1 MTDRRADGLEVFRA
15 LMPGIMPDDIK
26 SLRDGGFAQE
36 LGELSLDNV
45 FGSLWTRP
53 GLGRRERSLVTLGAL
68 IAMRATDELRF
79 HMPIALRNGLTVE
92 EIEEVVYHLTGYAGF
107 PAANA
112 ARAIGREVLPP
123 PQRDGV

>member
-1 MTDRRADGLEVFRA
+1 MPDRLAEGLEVFRE
-15 LMPGIMPDDIK
+15 LMPGIMPDDVK